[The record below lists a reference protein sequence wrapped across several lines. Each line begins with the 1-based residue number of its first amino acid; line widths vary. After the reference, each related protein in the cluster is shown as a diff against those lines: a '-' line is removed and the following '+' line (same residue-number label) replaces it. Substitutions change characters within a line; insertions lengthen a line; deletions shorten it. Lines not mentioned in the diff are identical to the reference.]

1 LDDDWYIM
9 DSVLADN
16 RKKRMMINLIMNSKK
31 GKDETYDMKTND
43 QSTIFA
49 RPFVMALLK

>member
-49 RPFVMALLK
+49 RHFVMALLK

>member
-1 LDDDWYIM
+1 MDENWYTM

-16 RKKRMMINLIMNSKK
+16 RKKRMMVNLIMNSKK

-43 QSTIFA
+43 QSTIFT